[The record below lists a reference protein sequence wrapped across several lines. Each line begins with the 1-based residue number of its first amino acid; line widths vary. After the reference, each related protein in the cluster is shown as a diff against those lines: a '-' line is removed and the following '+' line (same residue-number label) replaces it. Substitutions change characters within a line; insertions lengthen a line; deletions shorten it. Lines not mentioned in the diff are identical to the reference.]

1 MDVETD
7 KLEPDAIADTD
18 LDAVI
23 SKALDGQAADD
34 APVVDDAPSDGRVRD
49 ATGRFVSREPDK
61 GGTDAP
67 VADSVPEKTADAP
80 AVQPE
85 ATADGPKWTD
95 GHFAGWKPE
104 QRERFNALPPDVQ
117 ELVMARQ
124 AENQAFYQ
132 RKLAEESEF
141 RRQAEPVY
149 KAAQEVEPY
158 ARSIGTTPDVLMRNL
173 AAIDQSL
180 RYAPYAKKVE
190 IVGEIAKFAGVPF
203 AQPEVDPYADPLQP
217 NGQAYPI
224 VHDLQTQVQQLQAQL
239 QTYQHQHQ
247 SLTQQRVT
255 SEIEAFA
262 STKAADGSPQYPY
275 FEVVKASMG
284 QLLADGKA
292 NTLAEAYQLATKP
305 LEDRIAADLAA
316 KQRAAQA
323 KQAEAV
329 ARAKKAAPVRA
340 SGVAPGGQTK
350 GGGLDNVLNSALAA
364 HGL

>member
-1 MDVETD
+1 VQDATTD
-7 KLEPDAIADTD
+7 IVADTSD
-18 LDAVI
+18 TIEETSLDDVI

-34 APVVDDAPSDGRVRD
+34 APSQAPDGRVRD
-49 ATGRFVSREPDK
+49 ANGRFVSRETTE

-67 VADSVPEKTADAP
+67 VAEAVPEKTAEAP
-80 AVQPE
+80 AD
-85 ATADGPKWTD
+85 ATSTPADAPKWTD

-124 AENQAFYQ
+124 AESQAYFQ
-132 RKLAEESEF
+132 RKLAEEGDF
-141 RRQAEPVY
+141 RKQAEPLY
-149 KAAQEVEPY
+149 KAAQEIEPF
-158 ARSIGTTPDVLMRNL
+158 ARSIGFQPHELMRNY
-173 AAIDQSL
+173 AAIDQQL
-180 RYAPYAKKVE
+180 RYAPYAQKVKLL
-190 IVGEIAKFAGVPF
+190 GEIAQSYGIPF

-316 KQRAAQA
+316 KQKAAQQ
-323 KQAEAV
+323 KQAEIV